1 MCQKRRRGAVTIS
14 GEQLFQETIVQAA
27 AIAQELLAAR
37 ARARQ
42 VPPYSESV
50 ADFGVDMAYDVA
62 AEVLKIRKAAGESV
76 VGRKIGFT
84 NTNIWPDYGVD
95 APIWNYVYDSTI
107 RYAVDNH
114 GVQSLKGS
122 TQPKIEPEIA
132 FRLRSAPKAGMSE
145 EQLAECIDWVAHA
158 YEIVHTPYRD
168 WKFQVSDTIAGFGL
182 HGVLIVGTPR
192 YVRTAAGLNRD
203 MVKELKS
210 FKVSLFCNG
219 ELRDSGVGTN
229 VLGGPLLAL
238 RYLVEV
244 LARLPQHKPLHEG
257 EIVTTGT
264 LTAALPIKAGE
275 TWTTAFTGLD
285 LPGLNVRFV

>member
-1 MCQKRRRGAVTIS
+1 M
-14 GEQLFQETIVQAA
+14 QAS

-42 VPPYSESV
+42 VAPYSESV
-50 ADFGVDMAYDVA
+50 ADFDVGMAYDVA
-62 AEVLKIRKAAGESV
+62 AEVLKQRKAAGEQV

-84 NTNIWPDYGVD
+84 NTNIWAEYGVD
-95 APIWNYVYDSTI
+95 APIWGYVYDHTI
-107 RYAVDNH
+107 RYARDDH
-114 GVQSLKGS
+114 GVQSLKGA

-132 FRLRSAPKAGMSE
+132 FRLRSAPRAGMNE

-158 YEIVHTPYRD
+158 YEVVHTPFPD
-168 WKFQVSDTIAGFGL
+168 WKFQVADTIAGFGL

-203 MVKELKS
+203 LVKELKG
-210 FKVSLFCNG
+210 FKVSLFCDG
-219 ELRDSGVGTN
+219 QLRESGAGTN

-238 RYLVEV
+238 SHLAEV
-244 LARLPQHKPLHEG
+244 LVKLPQHKPLREG
-257 EIVTTGT
+257 EIITTGT

-275 TWTTAFTGLD
+275 TWHTAFTGLD
-285 LPGLNVRFV
+285 LPGLSVRFV